1 MTLTFALHFGSEFE
15 VIMAVSKRFLSTFS
29 ILAAPALLWTVFTLS
44 SDIAYGGNKHGEEEG
59 VRLADASTVSGSQAG
74 KSDAGNDAQGS
85 NSQAQA
91 GIQGGVQKVHI
102 SLEKLRDVGLDLKQV
117 TTSARHLYDEV
128 TIQPVSV
135 ITEPEVV
142 GRGIIINIPIGTR
155 PVGLPQPPNPKR
167 VDQSM
172 TIMRPIIST
181 LKQNADDFV
190 LQNKELD
197 VSPEA
202 KEKLEPLVKKWVELA
217 DNIGGQL
224 KGLEPL
230 TKGPAYDNSSIAAI
244 CVNIQQD
251 AFLLDKVR
259 RDAFKIIKKE
269 EKQ

>member
-1 MTLTFALHFGSEFE
+1 MS
-15 VIMAVSKRFLSTFS
+15 VSKGLLSFLS
-29 ILAAPALLWTVFTLS
+29 LASAPALLWTVFAAS
-44 SDIAYGGNKHGEEEG
+44 SDIAYGGNNSSASEKLLVAESG
-59 VRLADASTVSGSQAG
+59 VAQPATGSTDATPDKVSGDASSSPA
-74 KSDAGNDAQGS
+74 A
-85 NSQAQA
+85 A

-167 VDQSM
+167 VNQAMDN
-172 TIMRPIIST
+172 MRPIITT

-190 LQNKELD
+190 SQNKELD
-197 VSPEA
+197 VSPQA

-224 KGLEPL
+224 KGLDPL
-230 TKGPAYDNSSIAAI
+230 TTGPSYDNSSIASI